1 MSGNFTI
8 CVGTVGTGVWLSPD
22 GGDSWKRAG
31 GDLWNESRV
40 FGLTVH
46 PKEPRTVFAGA
57 NDGIYKSTDG
67 GMTFKRLDSPMN
79 DLDVWRIAID
89 PVDPSIIFAGTR
101 PAALYR
107 SKDGG
112 AHWQKMPA
120 EIAESCPNVR
130 IPRVTALTV
139 DPSDHR
145 VIWAGLEVD
154 GVLRSTDG
162 GDSWQRIPTSGIP
175 DPDIHDVAVTVNGAT
190 TVLTSTPREIFAS
203 TDRGQNWYPLMVREQ
218 FKLGYCRH
226 LAQKTDDP
234 ATLFVA
240 TGNGAAGDKG
250 AIQRSRNGGR
260 SWQALSLPDE
270 PNSPIWNFATH
281 AADPGLILACSH
293 YGEIYASRDGG
304 DRWTKVPREF
314 TEIRGL
320 AWVPN

>member
-1 MSGNFTI
+1 MAGNYTI
-8 CVGTVGTGVWLSPD
+8 CIGTIGTGVWLSPD
-22 GGDSWKRAG
+22 GGQNWKRAG
-31 GDLWNESRV
+31 GELWNESRV

-46 PKEPRTVFAGA
+46 PTESRTVFAGA

-67 GMTFKRLDSPMN
+67 GATFSHLDTPMN
-79 DLDVWRIAID
+79 ELDVWRIAID
-89 PVDPSIIFAGTR
+89 PVDPAIIYAGTR

-112 AHWQKMPA
+112 RNWHKMPA

-145 VIWAGLEVD
+145 VVWAGLEVD
-154 GVLRSTDG
+154 GVLRSSDG
-162 GDSWQRIPTSGIP
+162 GDTWQRISTAGIP
-175 DPDIHDVAVTVNGAT
+175 DPDIHDIAVTVNGST
-190 TVLTSTPREIFAS
+190 TALVSTPREIFAS
-203 TDRGQNWYPLMVREQ
+203 TDRGQSWYPLMVGEQ

-226 LAQKTDDP
+226 LAQKADDA

-250 AIQRSRNGGR
+250 AIQRSTNGGK
-260 SWQALSLPDE
+260 SWQVAALPDE

-281 AADPGLILACSH
+281 AADPGLIIACSH
-293 YGEIYASRDGG
+293 YGEIYASRDAG
-304 DRWTKVPREF
+304 DRWSKLPREF